1 MMLEEGEIITLNSN
15 NKDYIIVKNIC
26 NNTINYYYLM
36 TVNKPTEVLL
46 VKLITNQN
54 GEPALENVVD
64 KQELADVMK
73 LTANI

>member
-1 MMLEEGEIITLNSN
+1 MILEEGEIITLNSN
-15 NKDYIIVKNIC
+15 NKDYIVVKSIY
-26 NNTINYYYLM
+26 NNNINYYYLM

>member
-73 LTANI
+73 LIANI